1 VIAGAICCSREFV
14 DRAWEHAR
22 AHGPVLHLFEAWLL
36 RRSLKIYGLRMERH
50 KLNVMEVASFLED
63 HPAVEKVHYPGLK
76 SHPQHEVAKRQMIG
90 GFGWLNST

>member
-1 VIAGAICCSREFV
+1 
-14 DRAWEHAR
+14 
-22 AHGPVLHLFEAWLL
+22 
-36 RRSLKIYGLRMERH
+36 LKIYGLRMERY
-50 KLNVMEVASFLED
+50 KLNVMEAASFLED